1 MCVSC
6 ESDKDSVSK
15 PVGLANVSYADKKE
29 GRVIQKRFIG
39 DWKHEWAPSKH
50 RRCNA
55 RKS

>member
-39 DWKHEWAPSKH
+39 DEWAPSKH